1 MGVPRVR
8 ELFSCTGSIP
18 ILFSLSLFPF
28 NPTTVHDDLSW
39 NFDCM
44 RYASVQWVFCEN
56 CVFCE
61 LYPLLFCH
69 LDVSPKIKYS
79 SVGPSKKWFCFFA
92 CDLHVTHMSTQNI
105 TSQLP
110 LQAYY
115 LGKKA
120 DHCEW
125 GRKSSSYVWT
135 PQCAS
140 VLRFLF
146 YFLWR
151 ARKRTQYKCWR
162 AYSFCYCFH
171 RTLTNSGCFDLEIW
185 LH

>member
-18 ILFSLSLFPF
+18 ILFFLSLFPF

-79 SVGPSKKWFCFFA
+79 SVGPSKKWLFLCMWFTRNSHVHTKYYKPAASAGLLLRKESRPLWVRQEERQLCMDSTVCFSFTFFI
-92 CDLHVTHMSTQNI
+92 LLS
-105 TSQLP
+105 L
-110 LQAYY
+110 
-115 LGKKA
+115 
-120 DHCEW
+120 
-125 GRKSSSYVWT
+125 KS
-135 PQCAS
+135 
-140 VLRFLF
+140 
-146 YFLWR
+146 
-151 ARKRTQYKCWR
+151 
-162 AYSFCYCFH
+162 
-171 RTLTNSGCFDLEIW
+171 
-185 LH
+185 